1 MSLQIYCPI
10 SQCVSYGFVKLIR
23 KCKGPQT
30 WDVSYDFNS
39 KPILLMRALEGHHQ
53 CAPSLLYSFLHFK
66 AAVFSYNS
74 APKLSRSII
83 NVVRS
88 TRVRF
93 FHTHKCKDSDLH
105 SDYIWFA
112 SCKSGKAMLMLQTSR
127 RGRAAHLLIRRL
139 VARLAPPVNVLKYP
153 YARYWIPSCSPECER
168 LIESTWTQTKNP
180 CMNVCLYERRC
191 IKE

>member
-1 MSLQIYCPI
+1 MVLWSLFANAK
-10 SQCVSYGFVKLIR
+10 VAKLEMFL
-23 KCKGPQT
+23 
-30 WDVSYDFNS
+30 V
-39 KPILLMRALEGHHQ
+39 ILTVNRSFWWGALEGHHQ
-53 CAPSLLYSFLHFK
+53 CAPSLLYSFLYFK

-139 VARLAPPVNVLKYP
+139 VAQLAPPVNVLKYP
-153 YARYWIPSCSPECER
+153 YARYWILSCSPECER
-168 LIESTWTQTKNP
+168 LIESTWTQTSNP
-180 CMNVCLYERRC
+180 YMIVCVYERRC